1 MVGMLAQVCAVRSSG
16 SICSYP
22 CVVKMAAPTSG
33 LVNGGQAEGNPF
45 GMGQNPGVQQGEV
58 DGGSLGP
65 QNIQHISLFL
75 FFFLFCFFPKK
86 LKTKKLNQL

>member
-1 MVGMLAQVCAVRSSG
+1 
-16 SICSYP
+16 
-22 CVVKMAAPTSG
+22 MAAPTSG

-65 QNIQHISLFL
+65 QNIQHGSGADARNAPIREATVGWPELRPEAGAVNWGIFS
-75 FFFLFCFFPKK
+75 
-86 LKTKKLNQL
+86 QARA